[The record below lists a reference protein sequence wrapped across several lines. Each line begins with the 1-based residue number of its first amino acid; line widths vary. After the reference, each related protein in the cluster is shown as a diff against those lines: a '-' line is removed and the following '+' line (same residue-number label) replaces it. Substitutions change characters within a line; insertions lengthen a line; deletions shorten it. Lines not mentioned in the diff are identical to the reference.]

1 MSRPTPDQYPNLRC
15 SRHINPRSHPT
26 GRRSRPSW
34 SSDEFDLYGERV
46 TKRYKTFLATWR
58 PAGGVIRVVLLGEEI
73 RAVLRPGVTEA
84 EIQATAEQ
92 LLSPAA

>member
-1 MSRPTPDQYPNLRC
+1 
-15 SRHINPRSHPT
+15 
-26 GRRSRPSW
+26 
-34 SSDEFDLYGERV
+34 V